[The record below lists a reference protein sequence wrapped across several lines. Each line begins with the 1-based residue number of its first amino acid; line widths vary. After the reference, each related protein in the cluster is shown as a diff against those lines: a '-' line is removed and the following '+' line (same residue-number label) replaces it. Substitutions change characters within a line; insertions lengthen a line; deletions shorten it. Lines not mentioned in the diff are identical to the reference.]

1 MVGEKNARELGA
13 GSGGRRLMKRLQVRL
28 SLEKPQRVM
37 GGADAEPKAKGRLQ
51 VTRDERQ
58 QQHQRQRDQSGA
70 TVL

>member
-1 MVGEKNARELGA
+1 
-13 GSGGRRLMKRLQVRL
+13 
-28 SLEKPQRVM
+28 VM

>member
-13 GSGGRRLMKRLQVRL
+13 GSGGRRLMKRLQGRL

-51 VTRDERQ
+51 VETRR
-58 QQHQRQRDQSGA
+58 A
-70 TVL
+70 TAASATA